1 MSYQTETIANI
12 LERLNVNYFL
22 PAIQRE
28 YVWHPD
34 QIIQLF
40 DSIMRQYPIG
50 SFLFWQI
57 KPENREK
64 WDAYRFVQHFKQ
76 AGTHNELADT
86 SGIDPLTLILDGQQR
101 LTSLYIGLRGTYT
114 IKKKWMAW
122 DNPKSWVTQ
131 SLYLD
136 LLQDPQSSTDD
147 TDEGIHFGFRFM
159 ETPPEADGTSF
170 WFKVGDILDCTSYDL
185 YHQLQDRET
194 DKLPESTTKTQ
205 MKIFRQNLDYLYY
218 AIWNKHN
225 IAYYTE
231 YDQDYDRVLTIFV
244 RANQGGTKLSKSDLL
259 LSMVTAKWGMM
270 NARDE
275 IYAFVDRLNMQSSRK
290 NDFDKDFI
298 MKTCLMLTD
307 LPVQYKVENFN
318 NQNLRHIYEN
328 WRQIKSSIE
337 TAVNL
342 INSFGIDRETLTSVN
357 AFIPVIYYLHLHQPA
372 TFLDNIPF
380 KVKNIALIR
389 KWLLTALLSNTFSGQ
404 SDSALATARRVIRER
419 AQTSDD
425 FPAQGLNAELR
436 RAGRK
441 VTLDDESINDVLGL
455 EYGKPLTF
463 LAQSLLYNI
472 TDRGTRTYHQEY
484 IFPKSFFRPRQM
496 SKAGISSGQQDQFT
510 ELANTLANLLLLTPE
525 EHAEQQVN
533 QSLETWLQS
542 RDAGFRERHLI
553 PEDDALLRFENFGL
567 FIEARQNL
575 IRQCI
580 LHQLQE
586 S

>member
-28 YVWHPD
+28 YVWRPD

-50 SFLFWQI
+50 SFLFWQV
-57 KPENREK
+57 KPENRDK
-64 WDAYRFVQHFKQ
+64 WDVYRFVQHFKQ

-86 SGIDPLTLILDGQQR
+86 GGIDLLTLILDGQQR

-136 LLQDPQSSTDD
+136 LLQDPQVSTDD
-147 TDEGIHFGFRFM
+147 TDESIHFGFRFM
-159 ETPPEADGTSF
+159 ETAPDPNETSF
-170 WFKVGDILDCTSYDL
+170 WFRVGDILDCASYDL
-185 YHQLQDRET
+185 YHRLQDRET
-194 DKLPESTTKTQ
+194 DKLSDSTTKTQ

-259 LSMVTAKWGMM
+259 LSMVTAKWGTM

-275 IYAFVDRLNMQSSRK
+275 IYAFVDRLNTQFSRK

-298 MKTCLMLTD
+298 MKSCLMLTD

-328 WRQIKSSIE
+328 WSHIKSSIE

-342 INSFGIDRETLTSVN
+342 INTFGIDRETLISVN
-357 AFIPVIYYLHLHQPA
+357 AFIPVIYYLHLHYSS
-372 TFLDNIPF
+372 TLLDGTPF
-380 KVKNIALIR
+380 KMEEVTLIR
-389 KWLLTALLSNTFSGQ
+389 KWLLIALLSNTFSGQ
-404 SDSALATARRVIRER
+404 SDSALASARRVIREQ
-419 AQTSDD
+419 AQLHEK
-425 FPAQGLNAELR
+425 FPAEALSTELR

-441 VTLDDESINDVLGL
+441 VTLNDENINDVLSL

-463 LAQSLLYNI
+463 LALSLLYDI
-472 TDRGTRTYHQEY
+472 TNWRTTTYHQEN
-484 IFPKSFFRPRQM
+484 IFPKSLFHPRQM
-496 SKAGISSGQQDQFT
+496 SKAGIGPEQQERFA

-525 EHAEQQVN
+525 EHTEQLTS
-533 QSLETWLQS
+533 QSLEGWLQS
-542 RDAGFRERHLI
+542 RDAHFRARHFI
-553 PEDDALLRFENFGL
+553 PMDNALLHFENFEQ

-575 IRQCI
+575 IRLRIQQ
-580 LHQLQE
+580 QL
-586 S
+586 